1 MFLRKAKRREPVPV
15 TMSGVRMGE
24 RLLQVGDADAAVAG
38 AIAAKVGLSGS
49 AAAVAT
55 DDAGAAR
62 ARASAAEAGVLVDVH
77 IAPFDRLPF
86 ADGAFDVVVVHG
98 LDRLTSRLD
107 QHALIA
113 AAREWHRV
121 VRQGGRVIT
130 IEAGTRSGLAALFR
144 GSPPAPAS
152 SGSSA
157 TAVLE
162 SGGFRPVRNVGDLE
176 GFKFSEGLKS

>member
-1 MFLRKAKRREPVPV
+1 MFLRKTKRREPVPV

-49 AAAVAT
+49 AAAVVL
-55 DDAGAAR
+55 DEAGAAR
-62 ARASAAEAGVLVDVH
+62 ARASAAEAGVLVDVE
-77 IAPFDRLPF
+77 IAPFERLPF
-86 ADGAFDVVVVHG
+86 GDNAFDVVVVHRIDQLTG
-98 LDRLTSRLD
+98 RVDRPALT
-107 QHALIA
+107 A

-130 IEAGTRSGLAALFR
+130 IEAGTRGGLAGLFR
-144 GSPPAPAS
+144 GTPAAAAPSDSA
-152 SGSSA
+152 A

-162 SGGFRPVRNVGDLE
+162 SAGFRPVRVVGDLE